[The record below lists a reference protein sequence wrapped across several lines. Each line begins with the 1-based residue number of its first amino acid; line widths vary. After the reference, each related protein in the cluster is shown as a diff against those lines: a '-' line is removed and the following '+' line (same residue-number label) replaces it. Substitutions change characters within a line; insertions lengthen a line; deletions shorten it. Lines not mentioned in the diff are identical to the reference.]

1 RGRPQRTER
10 GGFASRQRGACD
22 TPCRGRPRRFEGPT
36 MLSLLQLIDTVIN
49 LYIWALLIF
58 IVLSWLVQFK
68 VINSNNRAVY
78 LVMDFLYRITEPV
91 LRPIRNLLPNLG
103 GLDISPIVLV
113 LALTFGRNLLF
124 EFFAGRP

>member
-1 RGRPQRTER
+1 
-10 GGFASRQRGACD
+10 
-22 TPCRGRPRRFEGPT
+22 

-124 EFFAGRP
+124 EFSPVGPRPPRPPGASRWPPIAPKSLTARPSPAA

>member
-1 RGRPQRTER
+1 
-10 GGFASRQRGACD
+10 
-22 TPCRGRPRRFEGPT
+22 

-78 LVMDFLYRITEPV
+78 LVMDSLYRITEPV

>member
-1 RGRPQRTER
+1 
-10 GGFASRQRGACD
+10 
-22 TPCRGRPRRFEGPT
+22 

-49 LYIWALLIF
+49 LYIWALLMF

>member
-1 RGRPQRTER
+1 
-10 GGFASRQRGACD
+10 
-22 TPCRGRPRRFEGPT
+22 

-58 IVLSWLVQFK
+58 IVLSWLVQVK